1 MVFILVG
8 EVLNLHSILG
18 QLSKFQQTLLEFA
31 RLLSILLNLLIL
43 LLVHDLI
50 LQSTFH
56 DTFSDLFDALDEQTL
71 EFILL
76 ADFVYF
82 FKTGSFSFH
91 ALLMNH
97 SLQVSNCLIV
107 VGFQQ

>member
-1 MVFILVG
+1 MILILVG
-8 EVLNLHSILG
+8 EVLNLNSILC

-56 DTFSDLFDALDEQTL
+56 DAFSDLFDALDE
-71 EFILL
+71 
-76 ADFVYF
+76 
-82 FKTGSFSFH
+82 
-91 ALLMNH
+91 
-97 SLQVSNCLIV
+97 
-107 VGFQQ
+107 

>member
-1 MVFILVG
+1 M
-8 EVLNLHSILG
+8 
-18 QLSKFQQTLLEFA
+18 LEFA

-56 DTFSDLFDALDEQTL
+56 DAFSDLFDALDEQAFEL
-71 EFILL
+71 ILL
-76 ADFVYF
+76 ADLVYF
-82 FKTGSFSFH
+82 FKAGSFGFH

-97 SLQVSNCLIV
+97 SLQVTNCLIV